1 MNQGGRM
8 RLRIVVSAVAGVGLM
23 GLAASASA
31 QESAVKGKV
40 AYEAA
45 MPKCKTCHSIGGVGN
60 AKGPIEATGTKFTA
74 DEIKAW
80 IRTPKEMTEKHQSTR
95 KPAMPAYG
103 PDKINDATLEAL
115 AAYLSSLK

>member
-1 MNQGGRM
+1 M
-8 RLRIVVSAVAGVGLM
+8 RLGIVVSAVAGVGLL

-31 QESAVKGKV
+31 QDAAVKGKV

-60 AKGPIEATGTKFTA
+60 AKGPLEGTGTKFKPE
-74 DEIKAW
+74 EIKAW
-80 IRTPKEMTEKHQSTR
+80 IRTPKEMTEKHKSDR

-103 PDKINDATLEAL
+103 PDKINDATLDAL
-115 AAYLSSLK
+115 VAYLSSLK

>member
-1 MNQGGRM
+1 M
-8 RLRIVVSAVAGVGLM
+8 RLSAVVSAVAGVGLL
-23 GLAASASA
+23 GLATAASA
-31 QESAVKGKV
+31 QEAAVKGKV

-60 AKGPIEATGTKFTA
+60 AKGPLEGIGTKLKPE
-74 DEIKAW
+74 EIKAW
-80 IRTPKEMTEKHQSTR
+80 IRTPKEMTEKAKATR

-115 AAYLSSLK
+115 TAYLSSLK